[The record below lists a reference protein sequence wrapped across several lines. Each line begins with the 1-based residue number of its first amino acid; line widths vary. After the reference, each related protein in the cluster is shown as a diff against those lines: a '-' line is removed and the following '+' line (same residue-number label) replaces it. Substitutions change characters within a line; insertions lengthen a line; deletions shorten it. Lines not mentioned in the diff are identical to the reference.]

1 MKRKLKKAA
10 SEKASVMADRGTSRD
25 AAVKYMRKKGMERGA
40 AMLDSGAVGWNS
52 PGETSDQYKE
62 TVSQLIAMAKG
73 NH

>member
-1 MKRKLKKAA
+1 MKKKLQKAA
-10 SEKASVMADRGTSRD
+10 SEKASIMAERGTSRD
-25 AAVKYMRKKGMERGA
+25 AAVKYMKKKGMERGA
-40 AMLDSGAVGWNS
+40 AMLDSGAVGWNA